1 MVCKCINGFSD
12 HIGEIRSSFPRVYTR
27 FGLYALILNTDK
39 RISNLLNQTVHNT
52 SGPPE
57 TKEKFSSV
65 VSPDSFDN
73 FDEFS
78 HSLKEKKKQRNKV
91 HRYLFYFKW
100 VFFQERGSNAITYS
114 HIQQVFH
121 CVRWNNIRE
130 RGKSHMHYLQKS
142 FHRLSITHNWLR
154 LNVRRASSI
163 SLRIA
168 DLEFLD
174 HLMSWKMFCLWC
186 KNLGLLSTNQITTW
200 MSWSRVS
207 PFTSLLFNSSVSVF
221 DPSE

>member
-1 MVCKCINGFSD
+1 MCSRRQPSTLKRR
-12 HIGEIRSSFPRVYTR
+12 EICFLLCHLTPSTILMSF
-27 FGLYALILNTDK
+27 LIVWK
-39 RISNLLNQTVHNT
+39 
-52 SGPPE
+52 
-57 TKEKFSSV
+57 K
-65 VSPDSFDN
+65 
-73 FDEFS
+73 
-78 HSLKEKKKQRNKV
+78 KKKQRNKV
-91 HRYLFYFKW
+91 HRYLLYFKW
-100 VFFQERGSNAITYS
+100 VFFQERGSNAITDS

-130 RGKSHMHYLQKS
+130 RGESHMHYLQNS
-142 FHRLSITHNWLR
+142 FHRLSISHNWLR

-163 SLRIA
+163 SVRIA

-174 HLMSWKMFCLWC
+174 HLISWKMFCHWC
-186 KNLGLLSTNQITTW
+186 KNFGLLSINQITTW

>member
-52 SGPPE
+52 SDPDWCTLGGNLQHRNE
-57 TKEKFSSV
+57 REIFSCGVTWLLRQFWRVFSYFERKKE
-65 VSPDSFDN
+65 
-73 FDEFS
+73 
-78 HSLKEKKKQRNKV
+78 RNKV
-91 HRYLFYFKW
+91 YRYLLYFKW

-142 FHRLSITHNWLR
+142 FHRLSISHNWLR

-174 HLMSWKMFCLWC
+174 HLMS
-186 KNLGLLSTNQITTW
+186 
-200 MSWSRVS
+200 
-207 PFTSLLFNSSVSVF
+207 
-221 DPSE
+221 